1 MKIGLLL
8 WHSIQ
13 NPKKAQI
20 IWSSER
26 PPVCWYPRTI
36 PLFLSVIRQDIEV
49 SCWNWIGMMNG
60 CFLAW
65 IVIKSWVF
73 CQAKWGLWFKWQMV
87 FIFFFVDEGFD
98 YTYSFCCRCTVLE
111 MQEHCSLIKH
121 WILTDVFVSLM
132 VLFLSNETSKTGDCG
147 HKLINVMGCGET
159 NIVKETSDLVFEKA
173 WWVASECQEYF
184 CVK

>member
-1 MKIGLLL
+1 MLWLTFLNQSPTDSAIFLIILPMVILFSGQLKMKIGVLL

-13 NPKKAQI
+13 NAKKAQI
-20 IWSSER
+20 IWTSER
-26 PPVCWYPRTI
+26 PLVCWYPSSI

-49 SCWNWIGMMNG
+49 ICWNWIGMMNG

-87 FIFFFVDEGFD
+87 FIFLVDEDSD

-111 MQEHCSLIKH
+111 MQEHCSVI
-121 WILTDVFVSLM
+121 
-132 VLFLSNETSKTGDCG
+132 
-147 HKLINVMGCGET
+147 
-159 NIVKETSDLVFEKA
+159 
-173 WWVASECQEYF
+173 
-184 CVK
+184 

>member
-1 MKIGLLL
+1 MVNGLESELRRFCQISNHLAHSDFFSGQHKMKIGLLL

-87 FIFFFVDEGFD
+87 FIFFLLMKVLTILIVSVVDAQCLKCRNIAALSSTGSSQTCLCLWWF
-98 YTYSFCCRCTVLE
+98 SFYQMKQAKQV
-111 MQEHCSLIKH
+111 
-121 WILTDVFVSLM
+121 
-132 VLFLSNETSKTGDCG
+132 
-147 HKLINVMGCGET
+147 
-159 NIVKETSDLVFEKA
+159 IVGIS
-173 WWVASECQEYF
+173 W
-184 CVK
+184 

>member
-1 MKIGLLL
+1 MGKSSFYQVLWLTFLNQSSTDSARFLIILPMLILFSGQLKMKIGVLL

-13 NPKKAQI
+13 NAKKAQI
-20 IWSSER
+20 IWTSER
-26 PPVCWYPRTI
+26 PLVCWYPSSI

-49 SCWNWIGMMNG
+49 ICWNWIGMMNG

-87 FIFFFVDEGFD
+87 FIFLVDEDSD

-111 MQEHCSLIKH
+111 MQEHCSVI
-121 WILTDVFVSLM
+121 
-132 VLFLSNETSKTGDCG
+132 
-147 HKLINVMGCGET
+147 
-159 NIVKETSDLVFEKA
+159 
-173 WWVASECQEYF
+173 
-184 CVK
+184 

>member
-1 MKIGLLL
+1 MGKSSFYQVLWLTFLNQSPTDSARFLIILPMVILFSGQLKMKIGVLL

-13 NPKKAQI
+13 NAKKAQI
-20 IWSSER
+20 IWTSER
-26 PPVCWYPRTI
+26 PLVCWYPSSI

-49 SCWNWIGMMNG
+49 ICWNWIGMMNG

-87 FIFFFVDEGFD
+87 FIFLVDEDSD

-111 MQEHCSLIKH
+111 MQEHCSVI
-121 WILTDVFVSLM
+121 
-132 VLFLSNETSKTGDCG
+132 
-147 HKLINVMGCGET
+147 
-159 NIVKETSDLVFEKA
+159 
-173 WWVASECQEYF
+173 
-184 CVK
+184 

>member
-1 MKIGLLL
+1 MGKSSFYQVLWLTFLNQSSTDSARFLIILPMVILFSGQLKMKIGVLL

-13 NPKKAQI
+13 NAKKAQI
-20 IWSSER
+20 IWTSER
-26 PPVCWYPRTI
+26 PLVCWYPSSI

-49 SCWNWIGMMNG
+49 ICWNWIGMMNG

-87 FIFFFVDEGFD
+87 FIFLVDEDSD

-111 MQEHCSLIKH
+111 MQEHCSVI
-121 WILTDVFVSLM
+121 
-132 VLFLSNETSKTGDCG
+132 
-147 HKLINVMGCGET
+147 
-159 NIVKETSDLVFEKA
+159 
-173 WWVASECQEYF
+173 
-184 CVK
+184 

>member
-1 MKIGLLL
+1 MGKSSFYQVLWLTFLNQSSTDSARFLVILPMVILFSGQLKMKIGVLL

-13 NPKKAQI
+13 NAKKAQI
-20 IWSSER
+20 IWTSER
-26 PPVCWYPRTI
+26 PLVCWYPSSI

-49 SCWNWIGMMNG
+49 ICWNWIGMMNG

-87 FIFFFVDEGFD
+87 FIFLVDEDSD

-111 MQEHCSLIKH
+111 MQEHCSVI
-121 WILTDVFVSLM
+121 
-132 VLFLSNETSKTGDCG
+132 
-147 HKLINVMGCGET
+147 
-159 NIVKETSDLVFEKA
+159 
-173 WWVASECQEYF
+173 
-184 CVK
+184 

>member
-1 MKIGLLL
+1 MGKSSFYQVLWLTFLNQSSTDSAIFLIILPMVILFSGQLKMKIGVLL

-13 NPKKAQI
+13 NAKKAQI
-20 IWSSER
+20 IWTSER
-26 PPVCWYPRTI
+26 PLVCWYPSSI

-49 SCWNWIGMMNG
+49 ICWNWIGMMNG

-87 FIFFFVDEGFD
+87 FIFLVDEDSD

-111 MQEHCSLIKH
+111 MQEHCSVI
-121 WILTDVFVSLM
+121 
-132 VLFLSNETSKTGDCG
+132 
-147 HKLINVMGCGET
+147 
-159 NIVKETSDLVFEKA
+159 
-173 WWVASECQEYF
+173 
-184 CVK
+184 